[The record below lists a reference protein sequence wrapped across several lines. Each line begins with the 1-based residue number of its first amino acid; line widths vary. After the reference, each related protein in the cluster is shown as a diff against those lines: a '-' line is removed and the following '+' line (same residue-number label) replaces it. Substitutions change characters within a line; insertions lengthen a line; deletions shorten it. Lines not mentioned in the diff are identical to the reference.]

1 MSDLSDLLPPDAL
14 QLGAVRDVLAE
25 HLTLTDHGVGETHR
39 RFYDTF
45 DGLLHQEGLSL
56 VCELG
61 RLTLV
66 DQASGTERATLTT
79 PEPDAPFTAREL
91 AAGPLRDALSEVTK
105 IRALLTVAEV
115 NCRTRRLDVLD
126 ERDKTVARVLLE
138 EPALA
143 SGEPLHPRAR
153 LAGLRGYDKA
163 LERVRGLLADQL
175 GFTPARRSLL
185 DEAVLASGGVP
196 GGRPAKLR
204 VTLDGGQR
212 ADSATAIV
220 LRALLEV
227 IEANLDGTSQNIDI
241 EFLHDLRVSVRR
253 TRAVLRELK
262 PVFPPTELA
271 GFASEFRWLQR
282 ATGDARDLDVYVVE
296 FDSLRALAREPMR
309 PDLEPL
315 LAALMRRRTDAHR
328 QMGDALSSP
337 RAVKLLADWGSFL
350 EELVERP
357 EADRPAARAPIGEL
371 AGRRIAK
378 VYAQMVKQG
387 GAIDSS
393 SSPEA
398 YHDLRKKGKEL
409 RYLLELFGTPLFDRD
424 AVAPMV
430 KALKALQDVLGRHQD
445 REIQIA
451 LLLGLSDEV
460 SRSDGGA
467 AALMAMGVLVEHLRT
482 DEQAA
487 RTEFGACFDAFSAK
501 PQRELVRET
510 FA

>member
-1 MSDLSDLLPPDAL
+1 VSDLLPPEAL
-14 QLGAVRDVLAE
+14 ALEAAGDVLAE
-25 HLTLTDHGVGETHR
+25 HFTLTDHGVGETRR

-45 DGLLHQEGLSL
+45 DGLLHEQGLSL
-56 VCELG
+56 VGELG

-66 DQASGTERATLTT
+66 DQASGIKRATLAA
-79 PEPDAPFTAREL
+79 PEPEAPFMADEL
-91 AAGPLRDALSEVTK
+91 APGPLRDALGEVTE

-115 NCRTRRLDVLD
+115 RCRTRRFEVLD

-138 EPALA
+138 EPMLA
-143 SGEPLHPRAR
+143 SGKPLHPRAR
-153 LAGLRGYDKA
+153 LVGLRGYDKA
-163 LERVRGLLADQL
+163 LQRVRGLVVGQL
-175 GFTPARRSLL
+175 GFTPASVSLL

-196 GGRPAKLR
+196 GGCSAKVR
-204 VTLDGGQR
+204 VTLDGAQR
-212 ADSATAIV
+212 ADSAAKIV

-227 IEANLDGTSQNIDI
+227 IEANLDGTMQNIDI

-253 TRAVLRELK
+253 TRSVLRQLR
-262 PVFPPTELA
+262 PVFPSSELA
-271 GFASEFRWLQR
+271 GFVSEFRWLQR
-282 ATGDARDLDVYVVE
+282 ATGDARDLDVYVQE
-296 FDSLRALAREPMR
+296 FDSLRALAPEPMR

-315 LAALMRRRTDAHR
+315 LAALVRRRAEAHG
-328 QMGDALSSP
+328 QMGAALSSQ
-337 RAVKLLADWGSFL
+337 RAVNLLADWSSFL

-357 EADRPAARAPIGEL
+357 EADRPAARTPIGEL

-378 VYAQMVKQG
+378 VYERIVTG
-387 GAIDSS
+387 GRAIDSS
-393 SSPEA
+393 SPAEA
-398 YHDLRKKGKEL
+398 YHELRKKGKEL
-409 RYLLELFGTPLFDRD
+409 RYLLELFGAALFDKE
-424 AVAPMV
+424 AVTPMI